1 MLNIRMNYQARR
13 MGRRKSDLVYRR
25 AASEPAWYTHAG
37 GQGQGRQG
45 TTQEIREGQ
54 GIPVLQQRAS
64 VGPIRQRVTGERV
77 G

>member
-25 AASEPAWYTHAG
+25 AASERAWYTYAG

-64 VGPIRQRVTGERV
+64 VGPIRQRVTGESV